1 MCIPI
6 ALDVPVLTR
15 DEVELGT
22 AREILCTSPHEDSGS
37 LVAEPTPIRGTA
49 GSGDLWLRVDRAG
62 YSDLFVPFGEIVETR
77 SEGVSLAVTAAEAAA
92 RGWDRVPPDL
102 PLSRTYAA

>member
-6 ALDVPVLTR
+6 ALNVLVLTR

-22 AREILCTSPHEDSGS
+22 AREILCTSPHEDPGS
-37 LVAEPTPIRGTA
+37 LMAEPIPIRGTA
-49 GSGDLWLRVDRAG
+49 GSGDLWLRVERAG
-62 YSDLFVPFGEIVETR
+62 QSDLFVPFEDIIETQP
-77 SEGVSLAVTAAEAAA
+77 EAISLAVTAAEAAA